1 MRHTSANAYREEDT
15 AAADSNRKLIGAEK
29 GSKEG
34 RKADIM
40 DSIKKKMR
48 SLAQATEEAES
59 VANSFDTETKATN
72 EIADKFEEQVGGWLI
87 RMK

>member
-1 MRHTSANAYREEDT
+1 
-15 AAADSNRKLIGAEK
+15 
-29 GSKEG
+29 
-34 RKADIM
+34 M

-72 EIADKFEEQVGGWLI
+72 EIADKFEGQVGGWLI
-87 RMK
+87 RKK

>member
-1 MRHTSANAYREEDT
+1 
-15 AAADSNRKLIGAEK
+15 
-29 GSKEG
+29 
-34 RKADIM
+34 M

-72 EIADKFEEQVGGWLI
+72 EIADKFEEQVGRLNGEQRCAVMVTL
-87 RMK
+87 

>member
-1 MRHTSANAYREEDT
+1 
-15 AAADSNRKLIGAEK
+15 
-29 GSKEG
+29 
-34 RKADIM
+34 M

-72 EIADKFEEQVGGWLI
+72 EIADKCEEQVGRGRFNEATLC
-87 RMK
+87 RV

>member
-1 MRHTSANAYREEDT
+1 
-15 AAADSNRKLIGAEK
+15 
-29 GSKEG
+29 
-34 RKADIM
+34 M

-87 RMK
+87 RKKGARDIYNKISTT

>member
-1 MRHTSANAYREEDT
+1 
-15 AAADSNRKLIGAEK
+15 
-29 GSKEG
+29 
-34 RKADIM
+34 M

-72 EIADKFEEQVGGWLI
+72 EIADKFEEQVGWLAEPL
-87 RMK
+87 